1 MTGSLRAFDVII
13 SSTFRFVIPLAL
25 ATALAPSLVAD
36 GSSTTLKIYRGTS
49 GNYTLYDDDGISLS
63 YLKGDSVQ
71 TLIRWDDAAKRL
83 VIEPQAKGSPKRTF
97 KIELIPDGITKEI
110 QYAGQRLEISL

>member
-36 GSSTTLKIYRGTS
+36 GSSTTLKIYRGTN
-49 GNYTLYDDDGISLS
+49 GNYTLYDDGISLS

-83 VIEPQAKGSPKRTF
+83 VIEPQGKGSPKRTF